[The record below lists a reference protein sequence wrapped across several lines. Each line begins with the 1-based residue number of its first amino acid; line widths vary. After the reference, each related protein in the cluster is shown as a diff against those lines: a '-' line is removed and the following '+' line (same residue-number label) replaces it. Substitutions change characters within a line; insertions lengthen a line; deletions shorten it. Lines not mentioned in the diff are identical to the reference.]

1 MRSCA
6 FPLALK
12 GCAGLLLAS
21 LTLTVSA
28 AKDGNYARAQAVTSM
43 QQLAGATEQAYSG
56 LVPALIT
63 ALPAPARF
71 EVEHGLGTLFTAL
84 GTYALADIHDSRAQA
99 IALNHGNREA
109 AVSAIVARAE
119 NALTVGD
126 YARCEELAQ
135 LLVQMESDGGSE
147 RLRMYAEAYLGVIER
162 RRGNLEVAAA
172 HQHEAL
178 QLARTLDD
186 DVAAGRALAHL
197 GTIQRDRGDF
207 AQALDMQLQALVLG
221 EKTLDRVELTY
232 RNLALLYRELGDDAT
247 SREYF
252 QKALRAAERIG
263 DPAHYA
269 TVYGSYSGFLND
281 QHDFENALR
290 TASETLALDQALNN
304 RPSIAFEQLEIGR
317 ALVGL
322 KRLDEAVPS
331 LEAAL
336 AAGKSINQHEI
347 IARSLLALAE
357 VALDRHDLAKAR
369 TLLEQA
375 LAGLDAKRLK
385 TALAQAYVLREQLAA
400 ADGDTAT
407 ALHYANEYTA
417 LREDLIGTAASRRL
431 AALETRHARAEAE
444 QKLVLAN
451 EENALQAARL
461 EQQRL
466 QRTFGMAA
474 IAGLAL
480 LLALFAWRWLE
491 TRRLNRALQVRN
503 QKIEQQRSE
512 LADANQRLE
521 RQATELYQA
530 AITDP
535 LTGVFNRGH
544 LLRQLDA
551 RIQDCIFEGRELA
564 VLLIDFDHFK
574 QVNDA
579 RGHLFGDRV
588 LVAGVQTLRQ
598 WLEPGDLIGR
608 YGGEEFVAVI
618 ADSDPAEV
626 RAMAERLRERVAEGL
641 ATFTPQLTSVV
652 TVSIGIAMLS
662 QMPRPVRLENL
673 IEAADKAVY
682 TAKANGRNRVMNYAA

>member
-1 MRSCA
+1 MPFRASA
-6 FPLALK
+6 LAL
-12 GCAGLLLAS
+12 GSCVGLLLGCLLPGS
-21 LTLTVSA
+21 SS
-28 AKDGNYARAQAVTSM
+28 AKDGSFARAQAVTTM
-43 QQLAGATEQAYSG
+43 QRLAGAAEDAYAR
-56 LVPALIT
+56 LAPALVT
-63 ALPAPARF
+63 TLPAPARF
-71 EVEHGLGTLFTAL
+71 TAEHGLGTLFTAL
-84 GTYALADIHDSRAQA
+84 GTYALADVHDSRAQA
-99 IALNHGNREA
+99 IALNHGLRDA
-109 AVSAIVARAE
+109 AVAAIVARAE

-135 LLVQMESDGGSE
+135 LLVQLEGDGGSE

-162 RRGNLEVAAA
+162 RRGNLDVAAT

-178 QLARTLDD
+178 RLARDLDD

-221 EKTLDRVELTY
+221 ERTLDRVELTY

-252 QKALRAAERIG
+252 QKALRAAERSG

-281 QHDFENALR
+281 QRDFDNALR
-290 TASETLALDQALNN
+290 AASETLALDQALNN

-322 KRLDEAVPS
+322 KRYDEAVPS

-336 AAGKSINQHEI
+336 TAGKSINQHEI

-357 VALDRHDLAKAR
+357 VALQRHDLGKAR
-369 TLLEQA
+369 SLLDQA
-375 LAGLDAKRLK
+375 MQGLDAKRLK

-407 ALHYANEYTA
+407 ALRYANEYTA

-444 QKLVLAN
+444 QQLVLAN

-466 QRTFGMAA
+466 QRLFG
-474 IAGLAL
+474 IAVIVGLAL
-480 LLALFAWRWLE
+480 LLALFAWRWME
-491 TRRLNRALQVRN
+491 TRRLNRMLHARN
-503 QKIEQQRSE
+503 QQIEQQRSE
-512 LADANQRLE
+512 LAGANQRLE
-521 RQATELYQA
+521 RQATELFQA

-544 LLRQLDA
+544 LLRQLDS
-551 RIQDCIFEGRELA
+551 RIHDCVCEGRELA

-618 ADSDPAEV
+618 ANRNAAEV

-641 ATFTPQLTSVV
+641 ATFSPELKSLV

-662 QMPRPVRLENL
+662 QLPRPVRLESL

-682 TAKANGRNRVMNYAA
+682 MAKASGRNRVMNYAA

>member
-1 MRSCA
+1 MR
-6 FPLALK
+6 LRALPIALG
-12 GCAGLLLAS
+12 GCVSLLLCFAAP
-21 LTLTVSA
+21 VSA
-28 AKDGNYARAQAVTSM
+28 AAKDNSFVRAQAVTTM
-43 QQLAGATEQAYSG
+43 QRLAAAAEDGYDNLA
-56 LVPALIT
+56 PALVNG
-63 ALPAPARF
+63 LPPAARF
-71 EVEHGLGTLFTAL
+71 AVEHALGTVFTAL
-84 GTYALADIHDSRAQA
+84 GTYALADEHDTRAQA
-99 IALNHGNREA
+99 IALNHGNRDG
-109 AVSAIVARAE
+109 AVAAIVARAE

-135 LLVQMESDGGSE
+135 LLVQMEREGGNE
-147 RLRMYAEAYLGVIER
+147 ELRMHAEAYLGVIER
-162 RRGNLEVAAA
+162 RRGNLDVAVT
-172 HQHEAL
+172 HQQEAL
-178 QLARTLDD
+178 RLARSLDD
-186 DVAAGRALAHL
+186 DVGAGRALAHI

-207 AQALDMQLQALVLG
+207 AQALDMQLQALELG

-232 RNLALLYRELGDDAT
+232 RNLALLYRELGDDPT

-252 QKALRAAERIG
+252 EKALRAAERSG

-281 QHDFENALR
+281 QRDFANALS

-304 RPSIAFEQLEIGR
+304 KPSIAFEQLEIGR

-322 KRLDEAVPS
+322 KRNDEAQSS

-336 AAGKSINQHEI
+336 AAGKAINQHEI

-357 VALDRHDLAKAR
+357 IALARHDLVKAR
-369 TLLEQA
+369 TLLDQA

-407 ALHYANEYTA
+407 ALHYANEYAA

-431 AALETRHARAEAE
+431 AALETRHARADAE
-444 QKLVLAN
+444 QKLALAN
-451 EENALQAARL
+451 QENALQAARL
-461 EQQRL
+461 QQQRL
-466 QRTFGMAA
+466 QRTLGIAA
-474 IAGLAL
+474 IAGLAA
-480 LLALFAWRWLE
+480 LLALFGWRWRE
-491 TRRLNRALQVRN
+491 SRRLNHTLHARN
-503 QKIEQQRSE
+503 RKIEQQRSE

-521 RQATELYQA
+521 RQATELFHA
-530 AITDP
+530 AITDT

-551 RIQDCIFEGRELA
+551 RIGDCTREQRELA
-564 VLLIDFDHFK
+564 VLLIDFDNFK

-579 RGHLFGDRV
+579 HGHLFGDRV
-588 LVAGVQTLRQ
+588 LIAGVQTLRQ

-618 ADSDPAEV
+618 TDRNVSDV
-626 RAMAERLRERVAEGL
+626 RAMAERLRERVAESL
-641 ATFTPQLTSVV
+641 AAFTPELKSVV

-662 QMPRPVRLENL
+662 QLPQPARLESL

-682 TAKANGRNRVMNYAA
+682 MAKANGRNRVTSYAA

>member
-1 MRSCA
+1 MRLRA
-6 FPLALK
+6 FPLAL
-12 GCAGLLLAS
+12 GACAGLLLAG
-21 LTLTVSA
+21 LRPA
-28 AKDGNYARAQAVTSM
+28 AGAASDGSDARAHAVVTM
-43 QQLAGATEQAYSG
+43 QQLAGATEHAYAGVAPVLGS
-56 LVPALIT
+56 

-71 EVEHGLGTLFTAL
+71 TVEHGLGTLFTAL
-84 GTYALADIHDSRAQA
+84 GAYALADVHDSRAQA

-135 LLVQMESDGGSE
+135 LLVQMEGDGGSE

-162 RRGNLEVAAA
+162 RRGNLDVAAA
-172 HQHEAL
+172 HQREAL
-178 QLARTLDD
+178 GLARNLDD

-247 SREYF
+247 SRDYF
-252 QKALRAAERIG
+252 QKALRAAERSG

-281 QHDFENALR
+281 QRDFENALR
-290 TASETLALDQALNN
+290 AASETLALDQALNN

-322 KRLDEAVPS
+322 KRNEQAVPS

-336 AAGKSINQHEI
+336 AAGRSINQHEI
-347 IARSLLALAE
+347 IARSLLALAQ
-357 VALDRHDLAKAR
+357 VALERHDLPKAR
-369 TLLEQA
+369 SLLDQA

-407 ALHYANEYTA
+407 ALHYANEYTT

-444 QKLVLAN
+444 QKLALAN
-451 EENALQAARL
+451 EENALQSARL

-466 QRTFGMAA
+466 QRTFGVAA

-480 LLALFAWRWLE
+480 LLALFGWRWLE
-491 TRRLNRALQVRN
+491 TRRLNRTLHARN
-503 QKIEQQRSE
+503 VQIEQQRSE
-512 LADANQRLE
+512 LTNANQRLE
-521 RQATELYQA
+521 RQATELFQA

-544 LLRQLDA
+544 LLRQLDT
-551 RIQDCIFEGRELA
+551 RIHDCVGEGRELA

-618 ADSDPAEV
+618 ADRGAAEV

-641 ATFTPQLTSVV
+641 ATFAPQLTSVV

-662 QMPRPVRLENL
+662 QLPRPVRLESL